1 LAVYWLFIFYF
12 LFIFFP
18 FYYPNSLNGWQI
30 TETVNVDWTCAENG
44 LFGVS
49 LDVLLEH
56 DQKKLPQLQ
65 VPLILKAVRKCQ
77 FAMYLLCLYL

>member
-1 LAVYWLFIFYF
+1 MGKMLLQEQFVD
-12 LFIFFP
+12 
-18 FYYPNSLNGWQI
+18 
-30 TETVNVDWTCAENG
+30 ETFDVNCVHAENG

-65 VPLILKAVRKCQ
+65 VPLILKEVMKG
-77 FAMYLLCLYL
+77 